1 MADNTVAIITA
12 RGGSKRIPRKNIKNF
27 CGEPIINYS
36 IKAAI
41 NSKLFDEVMVSTD
54 DLEIAEISK
63 KAGAS
68 VPFMRSE
75 KTSND
80 QAATHEVLLEVFSK
94 YKELGKDF
102 KYACCIYPTAPFISE
117 NSLKQ
122 AFKILKEKNVPC
134 VNPVVRFSY
143 PPQRC
148 FIIKDEKLEYKWP
161 ENFSMRSQDLEPFY
175 HDAGQFYFYN
185 VEDFI
190 EKKGIILDNRA
201 PIILSD
207 LEVQDIDNEDDWE
220 IAEIKYRVLKEK
232 GMI

>member
-1 MADNTVAIITA
+1 MTGVQTCAL
-12 RGGSKRIPRKNIKNF
+12 
-27 CGEPIINYS
+27 PI
-36 IKAAI
+36 
-41 NSKLFDEVMVSTD
+41 
-54 DLEIAEISK
+54 
-63 KAGAS
+63 
-68 VPFMRSE
+68 
-75 KTSND
+75 
-80 QAATHEVLLEVFSK
+80 
-94 YKELGKDF
+94 
-102 KYACCIYPTAPFISE
+102 
-117 NSLKQ
+117 
-122 AFKILKEKNVPC
+122 
-134 VNPVVRFSY
+134 
-143 PPQRC
+143 
-148 FIIKDEKLEYKWP
+148 WP